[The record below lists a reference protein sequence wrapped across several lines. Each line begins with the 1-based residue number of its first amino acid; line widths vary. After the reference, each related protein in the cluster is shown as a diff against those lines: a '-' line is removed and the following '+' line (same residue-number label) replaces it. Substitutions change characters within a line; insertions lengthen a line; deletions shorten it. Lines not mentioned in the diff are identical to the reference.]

1 LAKLE
6 LLPYEC
12 TVCGKIF
19 MSYFEVID
27 DNDKKVI
34 KDYFRKIEEGILFVQ
49 IRNER
54 KCPKCRKCLQLD
66 MFFE

>member
-1 LAKLE
+1 
-6 LLPYEC
+6 
-12 TVCGKIF
+12 

-54 KCPKCRKCLQLD
+54 KCQKCRKCLQLD
-66 MFFE
+66 MFFDVDDRK